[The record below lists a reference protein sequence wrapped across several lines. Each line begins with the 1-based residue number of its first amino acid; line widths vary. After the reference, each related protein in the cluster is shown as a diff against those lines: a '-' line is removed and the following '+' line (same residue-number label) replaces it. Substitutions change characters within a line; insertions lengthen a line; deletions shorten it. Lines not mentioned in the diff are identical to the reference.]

1 MFPTP
6 MLGQKPKQIVADG
19 DYTNHASVQVAAD
32 CGVDFYGSWQDSWK
46 PTERDA
52 CGCSGDF
59 LASAFPCDL
68 KRDCFTCPAGK
79 PFLHSFL
86 SPDFPVD
93 GPDRAPLKTAK
104 GAAPST
110 QQESCSL
117 TTPSFLSRGPQLVGA
132 GRKNRYG
139 KRGGPPGPLINDRP
153 DLIQR

>member
-1 MFPTP
+1 MEITP
-6 MLGQKPKQIVADG
+6 IMRRCKLQPI
-19 DYTNHASVQVAAD
+19 AAWTST
-32 CGVDFYGSWQDSWK
+32 GPGKIAGS
-46 PTERDA
+46 RRNDA